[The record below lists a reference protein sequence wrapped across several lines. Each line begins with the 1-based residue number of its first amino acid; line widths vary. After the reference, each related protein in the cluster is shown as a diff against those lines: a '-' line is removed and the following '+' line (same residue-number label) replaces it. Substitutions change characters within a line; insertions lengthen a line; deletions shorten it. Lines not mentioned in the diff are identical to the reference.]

1 MLKLAICISIS
12 LERKSVVKE
21 IHLYTQF
28 INFAVLHFYLVFIL
42 FISCF
47 TYLNWSLLV
56 FYLHLN

>member
-21 IHLYTQF
+21 IHLYTQL

-47 TYLNWSLLV
+47 TYLN
-56 FYLHLN
+56 